1 MDCNVLHSR
10 RVGNFLL
17 TSNAERRRY
26 RKSGNAQQKL
36 VSRVLV
42 AKFVNGAGRDIK
54 HLRKPVR
61 RLHSGSPRIRR

>member
-17 TSNAERRRY
+17 TSNAERRY

-42 AKFVNGAGRDIK
+42 ALAVIRGSGVPLSPLAGAERAG
-54 HLRKPVR
+54 
-61 RLHSGSPRIRR
+61 